1 MQASGPPFLRQIV
14 GAVRAFQ
21 RMLVGRW
28 PTREDPV
35 MPASSGDLQRFADGE
50 WEGTTC
56 AVDAQTW
63 RDLDLDALAEQASE
77 GLSVLGQHATYRAI
91 KGGDAQP
98 MKASDAAQPLPELI
112 AAALRQPSPSTPI
125 SAAFSRLRTLS
136 FDPTMALFCD
146 EMPALPDWARHLRWF
161 GILLSA
167 AVTVAFAVP
176 AMWIAV
182 LALGVFSGLVQIRLH
197 GALQH
202 WKRCRDAVMLVL
214 RASIDVEVGQ
224 SEPAWATR
232 RILRSLAP
240 PWWLRSSQV
249 AEPLNMLAL
258 AEYASMP
265 STLSAFRQHIAAM
278 REIYLALARREA
290 AEGIAR
296 LIRRSGAHCRPELVD
311 DPRAMAF
318 RDFKSPLM
326 PGMSAIPEFAL
337 KGAGVF
343 LTGQNGVGKSTVLRS
358 LGVNLIAARAFG
370 HCFAESALVPRGRV
384 MTSFR
389 IEDSPQQG
397 HSLYVAELRRAREL
411 LDATKSDW
419 QSAVLI
425 DEIFRGTNHLDA
437 VSVAGTVLEELSRQA
452 AVVVSSHNVVLA
464 PLLRDR
470 LTALRVVRAGSNVSI
485 EAGVLV
491 ETNGIT
497 LMREHGFSRA
507 QVARATV
514 ILEKLVEDLAG

>member
-1 MQASGPPFLRQIV
+1 
-14 GAVRAFQ
+14 
-21 RMLVGRW
+21 
-28 PTREDPV
+28 
-35 MPASSGDLQRFADGE
+35 MPASSFDLQRFADVE
-50 WEGTTC
+50 WGTTMC

-63 RDLDLDALAEQASE
+63 RDLDLDALAERASE

-91 KGGDAQP
+91 KVGDAP
-98 MKASDAAQPLPELI
+98 LRSASEVDQPLPEII
-112 AAALRQPSPSTPI
+112 AAALHQPSPSAPI

-136 FDPTMALFCD
+136 FDPTMALFRD
-146 EMPALPDWARHLRWF
+146 EMPTLPDWARHLRWF
-161 GILLSA
+161 GVLLGA
-167 AVTVAFAVP
+167 AVIVAFAVP
-176 AMWIAV
+176 VMWIAV
-182 LALGVFSGLVQIRLH
+182 LGLVAFSGFVQIRLH

-214 RASIDVEVGQ
+214 RASIDAEEGHGERAAV
-224 SEPAWATR
+224 AR
-232 RILRSLAP
+232 RILRSLAA

-265 STLSAFRQHIAAM
+265 STLSAFRQHIEAM
-278 REIYLALARREA
+278 REIYLSLAHREA
-290 AEGIAR
+290 AEGIAA
-296 LIRRSGAHCRPELVD
+296 LIRRSGAHCRPELAD

-318 RDFKSPLM
+318 RDFKNPLM

-337 KGAGVF
+337 NGAGVF

-384 MTSFR
+384 MTSLR

-411 LDATKSDW
+411 LDATKSDR
-419 QSAVLI
+419 QSVVLI
-425 DEIFRGTNHLDA
+425 DEIFTGTNHLDA
-437 VSVAGTVLEELSRQA
+437 VSVAGTVLEELSRQS

-470 LTALRVVRAGSNVSI
+470 LTALRITRDGEGVSI
-485 EAGVLV
+485 KPGVLV
-491 ETNGIT
+491 DTNGID
-497 LMREHGFSRA
+497 LMRDHGFSEA
-507 QVARATV
+507 QVARARK
-514 ILEKLVEDLAG
+514 ILQGLAQGMGDRVLVADGV